1 MKNLKILAVTTAM
14 CISML
19 AVGCQKKEA
28 PANNAPANAAVENA
42 NANKAAEA
50 ETTDS
55 KVSLADWEGTWNNFG
70 AYLDD
75 PALDSAF
82 KEVAKRD
89 GITAEEAKAK
99 LLERRNCEF
108 NGMVFKGDTI
118 TFLDNFEDKD
128 GKEIASA
135 EYKLTGEH
143 KTQHGS
149 HELTWYTF
157 ESEGAKYPVLLL
169 MEVHGEEELTHF
181 HMRYGNNA
189 DELLAKDDWFPT
201 FVKPNSTMDQIVA
214 EITE

>member
-1 MKNLKILAVTTAM
+1 MKNLKMLAVTTAM
-14 CISML
+14 CMSML
-19 AVGCQKKEA
+19 VVGCQKKEA
-28 PANNAPANAAVENA
+28 PANNAPTNAAVQNA
-42 NANKAAEA
+42 NMDKDAKAKTADA
-50 ETTDS
+50 
-55 KVSLADWEGTWNNFG
+55 KVTLADWEGTWNNFG

-75 PALDSAF
+75 PAVQPAF
-82 KEVAKRD
+82 EEVAKRD

-108 NGMVFKGDTI
+108 NGMVVKGDTI
-118 TFLDNFEDKD
+118 TFLDGFEDKG
-128 GKEIASA
+128 GKEVASA
-135 EYKLTGEH
+135 EYKLTDEH

-189 DELLAKDDWFPT
+189 EELLAMDDWFPT
-201 FVKPNSTMDQIVA
+201 FVKPNSTMDQIIE